1 MEALND
7 CRVFITF
14 FQLLVGA
21 LAPTIL
27 AAKLPSIMPAAV
39 APEALSPPH
48 RDSAE
53 GSSGGGNSNGQD
65 DEGSSL
71 ATAGASGMRAFPTRR
86 LCSWLLHAAAGLEGG
101 LHHLCDLLTH
111 SAGSGSWV
119 LTAAAWWLLISLM
132 WVLALLL
139 EQPGAASAMVE
150 AAAAL
155 AA

>member
-27 AAKLPSIMPAAV
+27 AAKLPSIMPAA
-39 APEALSPPH
+39 APL
-48 RDSAE
+48 RGSAD
-53 GSSGGGNSNGQD
+53 GSSGGGNSSGQNSD
-65 DEGSSL
+65 GSGM
-71 ATAGASGMRAFPTRR
+71 ATGGASGTRAISTRR

-139 EQPGAASAMVE
+139 EQPGAA
-150 AAAAL
+150 AAFVGAAVTL